1 MNSSASGVSF
11 GYSFGIRQRV
21 CFLAAAFSLLGFNTA
36 QAATATG
43 TLSVTASVAS
53 VCLISNGTLAF
64 GSYDPT
70 SGAALNA
77 ATTLTLTC
85 TLGTPYNIGMAA
97 GAGTGATTT
106 LRVLTSGSNTL
117 GYKLFRDSGR
127 TLNWGNTVGT
137 DTLSGTSSATVLTN
151 TINVYGQIP
160 ASEAAA
166 TGSYTD
172 SVTVTVTY

>member
-1 MNSSASGVSF
+1 MQKFSINVFA
-11 GYSFGIRQRV
+11 IRNIRRAG
-21 CFLAAAFSLLGFNTA
+21 LAAALAIVTGFGTA
-36 QAATATG
+36 EAATATG

-70 SGAALNA
+70 SATALNA
-77 ATTLTLTC
+77 STTLTLTC

-106 LRVLTSGSNTL
+106 LRILTSGANTL
-117 GYKLFRDSGR
+117 GYKLYRDSGR

-137 DTLSGTSSATVLTN
+137 DTLAGTSSATVLTN

-160 ASEAAA
+160 AAEAAP

>member
-1 MNSSASGVSF
+1 MTLNSGNMIRRTALASVIALVTAFNSAS
-11 GYSFGIRQRV
+11 
-21 CFLAAAFSLLGFNTA
+21 
-36 QAATATG
+36 AATATG

-53 VCLISNGTLAF
+53 VCLVSNATLAF

-70 SGAALNA
+70 SAAALNA

-85 TLGTPYNIGMAA
+85 TLGTPYNIGMSA

-117 GYKLFRDSGR
+117 DYKLFRDSGR

-137 DTLSGTSSATVLTN
+137 DTLSGTSSASTLAN
-151 TINVYGQIP
+151 TINIYGQIP
-160 ASEAAA
+160 INEAAP